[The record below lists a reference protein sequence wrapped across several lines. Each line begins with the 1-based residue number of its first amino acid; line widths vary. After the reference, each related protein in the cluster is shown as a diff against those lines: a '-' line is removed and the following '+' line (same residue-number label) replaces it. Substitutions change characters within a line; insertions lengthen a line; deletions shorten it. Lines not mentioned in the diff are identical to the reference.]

1 MPEYI
6 DVSEATSIIEEKQKE
21 LCPTGR
27 WSRNA
32 VYGTDRETF
41 DMWQE
46 IIDCLNSIEPADVAP
61 VAHGRW
67 VIRDIETIS
76 QRGRKIKSRLLIC
89 SCCERSNGRAPK
101 AYCPNCGA
109 KMDLE

>member
-6 DVSEATSIIEEKQKE
+6 DVSEATSIIEKKQKE

-46 IIDCLNSIEPADVAP
+46 IIDCLNSTEPADVAP
-61 VAHGRW
+61 VVHGRW
-67 VIRDIETIS
+67 EPCFEDWRKEIDGDRCSACGFEHYGNCIS
-76 QRGRKIKSRLLIC
+76 
-89 SCCERSNGRAPK
+89 NYN
-101 AYCPNCGA
+101 YCPNCGA
-109 KMDLE
+109 KMDLGD

>member
-1 MPEYI
+1 MGEYI
-6 DVSEATSIIEEKQKE
+6 EREAAIK
-21 LCPTGR
+21 
-27 WSRNA
+27 A
-32 VYGTDRETF
+32 V
-41 DMWQE
+41 MAAKWE
-46 IIDCLNSIEPADVAP
+46 IGSDGAMAMEIVASLPAADVAP
-61 VAHGRW
+61 VVHGRW

-109 KMDLE
+109 KMGFK